1 MAGIALALRG
11 PAGFRG
17 MGLPKELR
25 PFACDAGAGIRL
37 SLTAD
42 PPPTPEP
49 RALLFDSGAVWRVY
63 RTTRGLLY
71 TFRTPAL
78 DPPVYK
84 AVAID
89 RHLKQG
95 VVYLPPQRRSR
106 RPRYALEFP
115 LDELLFQHRFA
126 QEGAAEVH
134 ACGLLRDG
142 RTVLF
147 CGVSGAGK
155 TTTALLWRRER
166 PRVTVLSDDRIV
178 IGLRRRRPWAHGT
191 PWHGEGHLSSPEG
204 APLAAIFFLRHAAR
218 TRVVPVGVPESAAR
232 LFART
237 FPPLWDR
244 AAIDKVLGTCA
255 AAAAAVPC
263 FELRFKPDASAV
275 EAVEDVLR
283 REA

>member
-1 MAGIALALRG
+1 
-11 PAGFRG
+11 

-25 PFACDAGAGIRL
+25 PFACDAGGGIRL
-37 SLTAD
+37 SLSEED
-42 PPPTPEP
+42 PPRPEA
-49 RALLFDSGAVWRVY
+49 RDLLFDSGAVWKVY
-63 RTTRGLLY
+63 RTADGFLY
-71 TFRTPAL
+71 TFSTPAL
-78 DPPVYK
+78 DPAIYK

-89 RHLKQG
+89 RHLKRG
-95 VVYLPPQRRSR
+95 VVYVPRQRRSR
-106 RPRYALEFP
+106 RPRHALEFP

-126 QEGAAEVH
+126 REGAAEVH

-155 TTTALLWRRER
+155 STTALLWRRER

-178 IGLRRRRPWAHGT
+178 LTLRRRRPWGYGT
-191 PWHGEGHLSSPEG
+191 PWHGEGNLSSPKG
-204 APLAAIFFLRHAAR
+204 APLAAIFFLRHAPR
-218 TRVVPVGVPESAAR
+218 TKVVPVDVPQSAAR

-244 AAIDKVLGTCA
+244 DAIDKVLEACA
-255 AAAAAVPC
+255 AAATAVPS
-263 FELRFKPDASAV
+263 FELRFRPDASAV

-283 REA
+283 RES

>member
-1 MAGIALALRG
+1 M
-11 PAGFRG
+11 
-17 MGLPKELR
+17 
-25 PFACDAGAGIRL
+25 GIRL

-42 PPPTPEP
+42 AVPRPEP
-49 RALLFDSGAVWRVY
+49 RDLLFDSGAVWKVY
-63 RTTRGLLY
+63 RSPRGFLY

-84 AVAID
+84 AVDID
-89 RHLKQG
+89 RGLKQG
-95 VVYLPPQRRSR
+95 VVYLPAPRGGRL
-106 RPRYALEFP
+106 PRYALEFP

-126 QEGAAEVH
+126 REGAAEVH
-134 ACGLLRDG
+134 ACGLLVGG

-147 CGVSGAGK
+147 CGISGAGK
-155 TTTALLWRRER
+155 TTTALLWKRQR

-178 IGLRRRRPWAHGT
+178 LASRRRRTWAYGT

-218 TRVVPVGVPESAAR
+218 TTVVPVAGPQSAAR

-244 AAIDKVLGTCA
+244 AALGEVLGTCA
-255 AAAAAVPC
+255 TAAEDVPS
-263 FELRFKPDASAV
+263 FELRFKPDVSAI

-283 REA
+283 REV

>member
-1 MAGIALALRG
+1 MALRG
-11 PAGFRG
+11 RAGLHG
-17 MGLPKELR
+17 MGLPRELR
-25 PFACDAGAGIRL
+25 PFACEEGGGIRL
-37 SLTAD
+37 SLNAD
-42 PPPTPEP
+42 APPRPEP
-49 RALLFDSGAVWRVY
+49 RDLLFDSGSVWKVY
-63 RTTRGLLY
+63 RSARGLLY

-78 DPPVYK
+78 DPHVYK

-89 RHLKQG
+89 RRLKRG
-95 VVYLPPQRRSR
+95 VVYLPPPRRGR

-134 ACGLLRDG
+134 SCGLLRDG

-155 TTTALLWRRER
+155 TTTARLWRRHR
-166 PRVTVLSDDRIV
+166 TRVTVLSDDRII
-178 IGLRRRRPWAHGT
+178 IGSRRGRPWAHGT
-191 PWHGEGHLSSPEG
+191 PWHGEGRLSSPEG

-218 TRVVPVGVPESAAR
+218 TRVVPVDVAQSAAR

-244 AAIDKVLGTCA
+244 AAIDTVLGTCA
-255 AAAAAVPC
+255 TAAAAVPS

-275 EAVEDVLR
+275 DAVEDVLR
-283 REA
+283 REV